1 MLIVVS
7 VPWCAACADDK
18 PEGLCQGRAGCGKK
32 FWVRKLG
39 SFRIGIMPCEAQ
51 RKFGKYRLI
60 CLYDVLQIGGM
71 VSSKPAAKYVF
82 SRPIGLLNRV
92 A

>member
-1 MLIVVS
+1 
-7 VPWCAACADDK
+7 
-18 PEGLCQGRAGCGKK
+18 
-32 FWVRKLG
+32 
-39 SFRIGIMPCEAQ
+39 MPCETQ

-60 CLYDVLQIGGM
+60 CLYNVSQLGGL
-71 VSSKPAAKYVF
+71 VSNKPAAKYVF

>member
-1 MLIVVS
+1 
-7 VPWCAACADDK
+7 
-18 PEGLCQGRAGCGKK
+18 
-32 FWVRKLG
+32 
-39 SFRIGIMPCEAQ
+39 MPCEAQ

-60 CLYDVLQIGGM
+60 CLYDVLQIGGL
-71 VSSKPAAKYVF
+71 VSSKPAAKYAF